1 MSAFEITAARP
12 WPLIHPPSPWTT
24 ADLARRLGV
33 RDTAVRDWR
42 QGLSRPSPDHL
53 EALLSACWPATT
65 TAQRSVVFLAYGYV
79 PPGLQ
84 LLARSHP
91 DILTAAMETMEASRS
106 RAGSVPSLVG
116 GVAIMR
122 LAQSIHEPRGID
134 VLELLQKAEEADR

>member
-1 MSAFEITAARP
+1 MPAFEITAARS
-12 WPLIHPPSPWTT
+12 WPLIHPPAPWTT

-42 QGLSRPSPDHL
+42 QGLSRPSPEHL
-53 EALLSACWPATT
+53 DALLTACWPDTS

-91 DILTAAMETMEASRS
+91 DILTGALETMEASRL

-116 GVAIMR
+116 GVAILMR
-122 LAQSIHEPRGID
+122 GKALGAEFDCD
-134 VLELLQKAEEADR
+134 VLTLLQGEEKASR